1 MKTSS
6 VTFYSTGYRETRT
19 YLAAALFAA
28 GNIVLPQL
36 CHLVQLGGPTMLP
49 IRLGGPTWL
58 PIYFFTLVGAY
69 KYGWRTGLLTA
80 LASPLVNA
88 ALFGMPAVT
97 ALPAIL
103 VKSALLAG
111 AAGYA
116 ARRFNRVSV
125 ALLAAVVLFYQI
137 VGSAGEWALTG
148 SFTAAV
154 QDFRIGIPG
163 MLLQVF
169 GGYLF
174 IKYVIRK

>member
-1 MKTSS
+1 METTAVKLYSLDYRDAKTD
-6 VTFYSTGYRETRT
+6 
-19 YLAAALFAA
+19 LAAALFVA
-28 GNIVLPQL
+28 GNILLPQI
-36 CHLVQLGGPTMLP
+36 CHSVPQGGL
-49 IRLGGPTWL
+49 RWL

-103 VKSALLAG
+103 AKSALLAG